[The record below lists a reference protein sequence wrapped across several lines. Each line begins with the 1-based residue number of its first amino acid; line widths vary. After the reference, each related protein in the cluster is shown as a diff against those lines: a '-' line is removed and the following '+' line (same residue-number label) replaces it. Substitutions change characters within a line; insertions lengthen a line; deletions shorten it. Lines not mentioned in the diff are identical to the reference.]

1 MTGNKDEN
9 VKDVAG
15 EGSKPV
21 KGIGN
26 VKSSSFIDTG
36 FTLI

>member
-9 VKDVAG
+9 VKGVAG

-21 KGIGN
+21 KAIGN
-26 VKSSSFIDTG
+26 VNSLSFIDTG
-36 FTLI
+36 FT